1 MKYYNTEQTINLF
14 QSLPNSLKPFDL
26 PQIADL
32 CRQGILTPVFAYNS
46 YGIEVLEYYDGNKP
60 LIYINGVDTEPDTS
74 RFPDPR
80 TTYLYDDY
88 FTHDRLTSLLDKSID
103 NLEIHNAMIYKSD
116 GSGYEVVLVA
126 NPLNVNKYLNDENY
140 SVYSD
145 DDGYT
150 VTLESLL
157 FPSEQVQNYIKSKQ
171 ITEQNTPEQ
180 QRIAELESQIAELQE
195 QLRQH
200 SSKLPNDPLQGIAK
214 YNADK
219 AYIINTS
226 KALASYL
233 WSMDNTQAIR
243 TGDMVQQ
250 VRQVMHNI
258 DPNLLPDDK
267 TIRGWLSS
275 IAPDYAKKSGKPS
288 NNAPNE
294 ISLIMK
300 K

>member
-14 QSLPNSLKPFDL
+14 QNLPDSLKPFDL

-126 NPLNVNKYLNDENY
+126 NPLNINKYLNDENY

-145 DDGYT
+145 NDGFT
-150 VTLESLL
+150 VTRESLL
-157 FPSEQVQNYIKSKQ
+157 FPSEQVQKYIASKQ
-171 ITEQNTPEQ
+171 TAEQDTTEQNTPEQ

-195 QLRQH
+195 QLRQQ
-200 SSKLPNDPLQGIAK
+200 SIKLPNDPLLTTIHNKNYEYHAPDLSHAIK
-214 YNADK
+214 LWSEL
-219 AYIINTS
+219 YIDGLIGSDSHSNKSNKWIQQNTS
-226 KALASYL
+226 YG
-233 WSMDNTQAIR
+233 DNTEDSSVKR
-243 TGDMVQQ
+243 L
-250 VRQVMHNI
+250 RQVSTPLK
-258 DPNLLPDDK
+258 DFGGQRK
-267 TIRGWLSS
+267 R
-275 IAPDYAKKSGKPS
+275 
-288 NNAPNE
+288 
-294 ISLIMK
+294 
-300 K
+300 

>member
-14 QSLPNSLKPFDL
+14 QNLPDSLKPFDL

-126 NPLNVNKYLNDENY
+126 NPLNINKYLNDENY

-145 DDGYT
+145 NDGFT
-150 VTLESLL
+150 VTRESLL
-157 FPSEQVQNYIKSKQ
+157 FPSEQVQKYIASKQ
-171 ITEQNTPEQ
+171 TAKQNTPEQ

-195 QLRQH
+195 QLRQQ
-200 SSKLPNDPLQGIAK
+200 SIKLPNDPLLTTIHNKNYEYHAPDLSHAIK
-214 YNADK
+214 LWSEL
-219 AYIINTS
+219 YIDGLIGSDSHSNKSNKWIQQNTS
-226 KALASYL
+226 YG
-233 WSMDNTQAIR
+233 DNTEDSSVKR
-243 TGDMVQQ
+243 L
-250 VRQVMHNI
+250 RQVSTPLK
-258 DPNLLPDDK
+258 DFGGQRK
-267 TIRGWLSS
+267 R
-275 IAPDYAKKSGKPS
+275 
-288 NNAPNE
+288 
-294 ISLIMK
+294 
-300 K
+300 